1 MIPMN
6 SLEINGDDEHL
17 VIPTLS
23 LPRQIRV
30 FLFFHVYIWRDE
42 LALSPVK
49 VSFSF
54 TKTFSF

>member
-30 FLFFHVYIWRDE
+30 FLFFHVYI
-42 LALSPVK
+42 
-49 VSFSF
+49 
-54 TKTFSF
+54 